1 MPHPGRPAIGNCPHG
16 ESHRSCQI
24 TCKYNRFESGDL
36 RIDSWELK
44 CLDCGLR
51 RTIAYRSDEVEEEV
65 AGAETVPD
73 QCPFCQL
80 DASGPGKNLCTK

>member
-1 MPHPGRPAIGNCPHG
+1 MPHPGRLAIGDCPHG
-16 ESHRSCQI
+16 ESHTSCRI

-51 RTIAYRSDEVEEEV
+51 RTVAIRSDEDPEEGVRPE
-65 AGAETVPD
+65 

-80 DASGPGKNLCTK
+80 CAAAPGRNLCDP